1 MPAKEGP
8 YPLPTL
14 RARRVTGRGRS
25 GFLAVSYST
34 SCQVG
39 PLSSPNWKLENGAQ
53 RPAPETRPS
62 RTEMPKIASQR
73 LGHASS
79 PQKGRLLARLPAAS
93 AAQRDRYTRSN
104 SLRKQ
109 SRIQAPSLSRRSRY
123 SVMAI
128 VVHGDTWSMSRLL
141 PIVRNCLVVVMRGL
155 KRSSRSWCGQ
165 FGRRACPQ
173 RFNASAKLGRA

>member
-39 PLSSPNWKLENGAQ
+39 PLSSPNW
-53 RPAPETRPS
+53 
-62 RTEMPKIASQR
+62 R